1 MSSTPRYRVIAD
13 DLSDKIRSG
22 HYRAGEA
29 LPAQRE
35 LSASY
40 GVTMMT
46 LRQALQVLSG
56 EGLIEQRAG
65 RGTYVTRPGAE
76 YPLDTLRSLG
86 DDLRRQGHPLRTE
99 VVSAALRPAPRSLT
113 RLLGD
118 APAGLRALR
127 LVRVRHLG
135 DRPVVHQ
142 ISWVAEPHASAVRAA
157 DFTEVPLYTALADA
171 GARIHRATE
180 RIRPALLTAP
190 VAARLRRPAG
200 GPVFVSERVTYDDR
214 GTPIV
219 VDHATI
225 LGEWMEIRA
234 ERKATDL
241 SLHWTGAFTK

>member
-1 MSSTPRYRVIAD
+1 MSSTPRYRAIAD
-13 DLSDKIRSG
+13 DLIAKIRSG

-46 LRQALQVLSG
+46 LRQALQVLSA
-56 EGLIEQRAG
+56 EGLIDQRAG
-65 RGTYVTRPGAE
+65 RGTYVRRPSAE

-99 VVSAALRPAPRSLT
+99 VLSAALRPAPRALT
-113 RLLGD
+113 RLLPD

-127 LVRVRHLG
+127 LARVRHLME
-135 DRPVVHQ
+135 RPAVHQ
-142 ISWVAEPHASAVRAA
+142 ISWIVEPYASAIRDA
-157 DFTEVPLYTALADA
+157 DFTETPLYTALADA
-171 GARIHRATE
+171 GARVHRATE

-190 VAARLRRPAG
+190 VAARLGHPAG
-200 GPVFVSERVTYDDR
+200 SPVFVSERVTYDDR
-214 GTPIV
+214 GALIV
-219 VDHATI
+219 TDHATI

-234 ERKATDL
+234 ERKAADL
-241 SLHWTGAFTK
+241 SLHWSGAFTK